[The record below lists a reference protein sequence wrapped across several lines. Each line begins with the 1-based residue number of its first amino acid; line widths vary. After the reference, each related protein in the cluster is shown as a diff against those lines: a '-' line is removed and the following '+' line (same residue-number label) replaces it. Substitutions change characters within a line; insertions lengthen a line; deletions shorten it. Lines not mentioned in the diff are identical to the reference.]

1 MNDDNLIAGR
11 HRFGVPAFVV
21 GFRNLDV
28 LEARKRARQPFLR
41 VAVRSFKL
49 HQLSLAATFTVDALG
64 ELRAI
69 AGCIKALVRGPE
81 PCGARNIPEPIMPAI
96 FGTLFE
102 RSLDPVRRSL
112 IGAHYTSE
120 ADILLIVEPVVIQP
134 IRARW
139 EKTKA
144 SPMATSRRASIATF
158 V

>member
-21 GFRNLDV
+21 AFRNLDV

-69 AGCIKALVRGPE
+69 AGCMALVRGPE
-81 PCGARNIPEPIMPAI
+81 PCGACNIPEPIMLFTAI
-96 FGTLFE
+96 CSNFAMTG
-102 RSLDPVRRSL
+102 RQSQWDC
-112 IGAHYTSE
+112 
-120 ADILLIVEPVVIQP
+120 
-134 IRARW
+134 
-139 EKTKA
+139 
-144 SPMATSRRASIATF
+144 
-158 V
+158 